1 MNEEIKSNK
10 ISGVYKIMNTINN
23 KIYIGSSINIKYRW
37 TEHKRYLKN
46 NKHHSNH
53 LQRSWN
59 KYGKN
64 NFKFEILEE
73 CKETDLLIREQY
85 YLDLYESYNRN
96 KGYNISKSSSAPM
109 MGRKHSKETLIKLS
123 EGVRSRDSSVW
134 VRGEDK
140 FNAKFKDKDIIK
152 IKRMIYEGNKIIDIA
167 NLHNVEPNTITQI
180 KTGERWSHI
189 KTEYDNLIIQTPR
202 QKLNEKDIIEIKKLL
217 IEEKLNIKEIAD
229 IFEIT
234 FGQVSSI
241 KNLNSWENIGKEYNE
256 QLINRLSVNKLDK
269 NKVIEI
275 KYLLLEGKSCSE
287 ISKIYDVT
295 PSTISYINQN
305 KTWKDVL
312 IDENNVSN
320 KVYLEKGAKP
330 SSRIPIIQLSIDG
343 NFIKEWTSASEV
355 SKVLN
360 IDTSAIAKCCKGK
373 QLTCKG
379 YKWKYKS
386 EYIKDL

>member
-1 MNEEIKSNK
+1 MNKK
-10 ISGVYKIMNTINN
+10 LSGVYCIKNLKNN
-23 KIYIGSSINIKYRW
+23 KIYIGSSIDIVDRW
-37 TEHKRYLKN
+37 RQHKREFRKN
-46 NKHHSNH
+46 IHSNKY
-53 LQRSWN
+53 LQYSWN
-59 KYGKN
+59 KHGN
-64 NFKFEILEE
+64 SSFEFSIIEE
-73 CKETDLLIREQY
+73 CNENETLEREQY

-140 FNAKFKDKDIIK
+140 FNAKFKDKDIII
-152 IKRMIYEGNKIIDIA
+152 IKRMIYEGNRIIDIA
-167 NLHNVEPNTITQI
+167 NLYNVEPNTITQI

-189 KTEYDNLIIQTPR
+189 KTEYDDLIIQTPR
-202 QKLNEKDIIEIKKLL
+202 QKLNEENIIEIKKLL

-241 KNLNSWENIGKEYNE
+241 KNLNSWENIGEEYNE

-269 NKVIEI
+269 NKVMEI

-360 IDTSAIAKCCKGK
+360 IDASAIAKCCKGK
-373 QLTCKG
+373 QLTYKG
-379 YKWKYKS
+379 YKWKYKN
-386 EYIKDL
+386 EYTNDLKVVI